1 MKARQWKIEKKD
13 MEKESVRKK
22 ALSETQKCHQGTFY
36 AGEEGSLKECLRGLG
51 LGLGLTLHG
60 RLRGGP

>member
-22 ALSETQKCHQGTFY
+22 ALSETPKCHQETFC
-36 AGEEGSLKECLRGLG
+36 AGEEGSLKECLRGDTRPSQRGSLG
-51 LGLGLTLHG
+51 
-60 RLRGGP
+60 GGV